1 MAAGRL
7 FHTQQPTKNMR
18 KWQTMERIGDG
29 TMGERGGGGIPLF
42 RGK

>member
-18 KWQTMERIGDG
+18 NRRTMERIGDG
-29 TMGERGGGGIPLF
+29 TVREVEYHCFGGNSDQ
-42 RGK
+42 